1 MGWICA
7 LKTEMAAATAM
18 LDEHYASLPQNSF
31 DDNNYTLGRIGA
43 HNVVIAGLPSGV
55 MGTTSAANVAN
66 HITSSFPS
74 VRFGLMVGVGGG
86 APSRKN
92 DIRLGDVVIS
102 NPAGKYGGVI
112 QYDFGKTVQEDR
124 FERTGSLNR
133 PPDVLLKAV
142 GRLQAKH
149 EMEDLE
155 LTRHLSKMVKDY
167 PKMKEDYTYQGA
179 DHDQLFNANYIHPV
193 GEETCAS
200 CDPLQAVS
208 RPTRSYEFPQVHY
221 VLIASGNQ
229 VMKNG
234 VIRERLRQDLD
245 LLCFEM
251 EAAGLMDNFPCLVI
265 RGICDY
271 ADTHKNKR

>member
-1 MGWICA
+1 MEHRDYTVGWICA
-7 LKTEMAAATAM
+7 LKTEMAAAIAM
-18 LDEHYASLPQNSF
+18 LDEHYPSLPQNSF

-112 QYDFGKTVQEDR
+112 QYDFGKTVQTDR
-124 FERTGSLNR
+124 FERMGSLNR

-155 LTRHLSKMVKDY
+155 LTGHLSKMVKNY
-167 PKMKEDYTYQGA
+167 PKMKEDYIYQGS
-179 DHDQLFNANYIHPV
+179 DHDQLFNANYIHKV
-193 GEETCAS
+193 GEDTCAS
-200 CDPLQAVS
+200 CDPL
-208 RPTRSYEFPQVHY
+208 
-221 VLIASGNQ
+221 
-229 VMKNG
+229 
-234 VIRERLRQDLD
+234 
-245 LLCFEM
+245 
-251 EAAGLMDNFPCLVI
+251 
-265 RGICDY
+265 
-271 ADTHKNKR
+271 